1 MTTVASR
8 DLRNRTAE
16 VLRQVADGTPVTI
29 TVTPVTITVNG
40 APVADITAHRGGR
53 RASLTR
59 PELVQ
64 ILSRHQADA
73 GLRDDLRAL
82 VGDDTD
88 DLGPLP

>member
-16 VLRQVADGTPVTI
+16 VLRQVAAG
-29 TVTPVTITVNG
+29 TPVTITVNG